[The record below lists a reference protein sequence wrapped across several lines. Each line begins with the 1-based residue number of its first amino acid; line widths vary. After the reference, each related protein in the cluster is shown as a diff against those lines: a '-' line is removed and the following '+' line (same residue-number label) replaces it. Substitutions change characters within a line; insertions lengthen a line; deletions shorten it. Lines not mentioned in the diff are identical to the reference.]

1 MDIYARVNY
10 NKPEQ
15 LFDVVNSA
23 FHQGKPRGA
32 ALFAA
37 VVCNCVPNPSL
48 VHCVGSGNGKVSWSD
63 WPVGGK
69 YGHPFSLGLSVQSFS
84 VAAAL
89 VA

>member
-1 MDIYARVNY
+1 MKEKKFPALDDFSLIAAI
-10 NKPEQ
+10 
-15 LFDVVNSA
+15 LVV
-23 FHQGKPRGA
+23 
-32 ALFAA
+32 A
-37 VVCNCVPNPSL
+37 VHTRSTDSEILWLVCNCVPNPSL